1 MDAQTLTPRQIH
13 YCATAAERRL
23 WRHLRAHRLA
33 GCAFT
38 RQHPLGPYI
47 VDFACLER
55 GLVIEV
61 DGMSHR
67 GKDEYDWIRSR
78 YLRTRGFRVLR
89 FSNDRV
95 LLDTRAVLRSIGRHL
110 SRPML

>member
-1 MDAQTLTPRQIH
+1 MDAPTLPLRRLDYCSTP
-13 YCATAAERRL
+13 AERRL

-33 GCAFT
+33 GCSFT

-67 GKDEYDWIRSR
+67 NKDEYDWIRSR
-78 YLRTRGFRVLR
+78 YLRNLGFRVLR

-95 LLDTRAVLRSIGRHL
+95 LLDTRAVLRSIERHL
-110 SRPML
+110 NPPRL

>member
-1 MDAQTLTPRQIH
+1 MDARVLPSRLTRPSS
-13 YCATAAERRL
+13 TPAERRL

-38 RQHPLGPYI
+38 RQYPLGPYI

-67 GKDEYDWIRSR
+67 HKDEYDWIRSR
-78 YLRTRGFRVLR
+78 YLRNRGLRVLR

-95 LLDTRAVLRSIGRHL
+95 LLDTRAVLRSIERHL
-110 SRPML
+110 SVPKL

>member
-1 MDAQTLTPRQIH
+1 MDARVQPSRLSRPSSTP
-13 YCATAAERRL
+13 AERRL
-23 WRHLRAHRLA
+23 WRHLRGHRLA

-38 RQHPLGPYI
+38 RQHSVGPYI

-55 GLVIEV
+55 GLLIEV

-67 GKDEYDWIRSR
+67 HKDEYDWIRSR
-78 YLRTRGFRVLR
+78 YLRKRGYRVLR

-95 LLDTRAVLRSIGRHL
+95 LLDTRAVLRSIERHL
-110 SRPML
+110 NPPRL